1 MSNNKESKEN
11 NYSHLSLMKAEY
23 YSLNKEEKK
32 RYMDLLTEWYM
43 REKDILKI
51 DTTKTIQLGKY
62 THIYHQTVYIQKG
75 G

>member
-51 DTTKTIQLGKY
+51 DTTKTI
-62 THIYHQTVYIQKG
+62 
-75 G
+75 